1 MGLLVKEDLERL
13 GGFLK
18 RELGK
23 ELVLQKHRASGK
35 LIDTMFFKVVQKREA
50 LELQIWAQ
58 DYAKTV
64 EKGQR
69 PGVKGPSEAWK
80 KWSKIKAIEKV
91 DKQIKTAALLIQR
104 AIIKQGTP
112 TAGSKRLAPRRTGFI
127 EHVFDAQQEEITT
140 RLQNAAFADIEATI
154 TNLIRKTQRKIEF
167 K

>member
-23 ELVLQKHRASGK
+23 ELVLQKHRASGR

-69 PGVKGPSEAWK
+69 PGIKVPIEDLIEW
-80 KWSKIKAIEKV
+80 IKAKGIERG
-91 DKQIKTAALLIQR
+91 DKQIKTAAFLIQR
-104 AIIKQGTP
+104 AIIKQGIP

-140 RLQNAAFADIEATI
+140 RLQNAAFADVEATI
-154 TNLIRKTQRKIEF
+154 TNLIRKTQRQIEF